1 MGSTN
6 LDLSIN
12 LLKEYSIDM
21 ITKCENTLKL
31 SMESILEKD
40 RKKAKKV
47 REKDYEIN
55 KLREIIR
62 DESIELIALRQP
74 LAKDLR
80 YIHSISIIANEL
92 ERIGDYAVN
101 IANETLAEDGLIN
114 EVNGIY
120 DIYIICKE
128 MIEKL
133 KIAIETENVDLC
145 HEIAKKDDLIDELY
159 KKVRTECVKTMN
171 ERQDVINQGIQVLFI
186 ARHLERIGD
195 HITNIC
201 EKIIYVAQGEV
212 VSIG

>member
-101 IANETLAEDGLIN
+101 IANETLAEDELIN

-133 KIAIETENVDLC
+133 KIAIETKNVDLC

>member
-101 IANETLAEDGLIN
+101 IANETLAEDELIN

-133 KIAIETENVDLC
+133 K
-145 HEIAKKDDLIDELY
+145 
-159 KKVRTECVKTMN
+159 M
-171 ERQDVINQGIQVLFI
+171 
-186 ARHLERIGD
+186 
-195 HITNIC
+195 
-201 EKIIYVAQGEV
+201 
-212 VSIG
+212 

>member
-101 IANETLAEDGLIN
+101 IANETLAEDELIN

-128 MIEKL
+128 MIENL